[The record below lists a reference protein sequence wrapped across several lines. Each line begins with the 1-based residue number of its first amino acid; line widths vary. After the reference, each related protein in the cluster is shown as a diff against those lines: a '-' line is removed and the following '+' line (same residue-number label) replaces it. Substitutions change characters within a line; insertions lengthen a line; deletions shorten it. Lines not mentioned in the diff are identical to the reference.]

1 MITLQQLTKALHQAW
16 DSDTAYDA
24 TEWSSNN
31 KARGQCVVSSLLV
44 QDYLGGELVRY
55 EINEGSLHEMH
66 YANQLEDGTIVD
78 TTGSQYL
85 SPVSMK
91 IKPVAL
97 KGFAS
102 IRDKRLAD
110 TSTARRYEILKKRV
124 EQLL

>member
-1 MITLQQLTKALHQAW
+1 
-16 DSDTAYDA
+16 
-24 TEWSSNN
+24 
-31 KARGQCVVSSLLV
+31 
-44 QDYLGGELVRY
+44 
-55 EINEGSLHEMH
+55 MH